1 MSAVWRQDAGV
12 SDVSQTCG
20 KTYSTVLTK
29 HHPRLN
35 SLPCRR
41 FHWVRRVFDCLK
53 PPYWIEKSGNLGL
66 VKGKGDGGGERE
78 IFSPLPLPRRLLSPN
93 TNPKGFNFSPPLG
106 VKVKDGGHGITTK
119 TNNLLR
125 PHCRSPLKDLIELI
139 NQSINYPKTR
149 SFELENILQALCIEE
164 KVTDR
169 KSWSYSSLLAMP
181 VFLIV
186 WLFREKG
193 TLFARRKGRDL
204 IFQKPF
210 RFLQNGIYSQLFY
223 STRHGNGQEF
233 VNSGPLSLLWK

>member
-1 MSAVWRQDAGV
+1 MYEVKYCTLLVSFSPFVPSAWIE
-12 SDVSQTCG
+12 G
-20 KTYSTVLTK
+20 KTWYSSVVTAHVSCVETGCRSVRCVANLWK
-29 HHPRLN
+29 DVFYCFDEASPPLN

-139 NQSINYPKTR
+139 N
-149 SFELENILQALCIEE
+149 
-164 KVTDR
+164 
-169 KSWSYSSLLAMP
+169 
-181 VFLIV
+181 
-186 WLFREKG
+186 
-193 TLFARRKGRDL
+193 
-204 IFQKPF
+204 
-210 RFLQNGIYSQLFY
+210 
-223 STRHGNGQEF
+223 
-233 VNSGPLSLLWK
+233 

>member
-1 MSAVWRQDAGV
+1 MHGSKEKPDIPLWSRRMSVVWRQDAGV

-53 PPYWIEKSGNLGL
+53 PPYWIAKKRELWSSQRERGWGRREGNFFLP
-66 VKGKGDGGGERE
+66 
-78 IFSPLPLPRRLLSPN
+78 SPSPVAFLSPI

-106 VKVKDGGHGITTK
+106 DKVKDGGHGITTK

-139 NQSINYPKTR
+139 
-149 SFELENILQALCIEE
+149 
-164 KVTDR
+164 D
-169 KSWSYSSLLAMP
+169 
-181 VFLIV
+181 
-186 WLFREKG
+186 
-193 TLFARRKGRDL
+193 
-204 IFQKPF
+204 
-210 RFLQNGIYSQLFY
+210 
-223 STRHGNGQEF
+223 
-233 VNSGPLSLLWK
+233 